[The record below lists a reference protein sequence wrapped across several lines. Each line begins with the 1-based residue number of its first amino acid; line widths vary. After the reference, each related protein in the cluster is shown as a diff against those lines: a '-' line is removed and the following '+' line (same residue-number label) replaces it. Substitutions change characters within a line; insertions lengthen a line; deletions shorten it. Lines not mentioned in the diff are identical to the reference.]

1 MISLHSPV
9 VHFPIGGLFV
19 TVIATSMA
27 FLLNF
32 LIARDKIPSS
42 LKKFLGDDIITK
54 LDFVAHVA
62 GIIGLFGIILATFT
76 GILDAGGANSL
87 FITDLS
93 IIIKGISSTLASNLL
108 TYKIGMTIIVFNIF
122 LVAGIFRLY
131 FVTYKGKKHMYH
143 NSIYI
148 QLIYLIS
155 ILYGFTFLVLIG
167 AVGGILASGSTVLSQ
182 IPFVN
187 ELLPGGNPIFLG
199 FYIIVPAFIALAI
212 IIYALLDKRN
222 NSKPIIN

>member
-19 TVIATSMA
+19 TVIATSIA

-32 LIARDKIPSS
+32 LIKRDKIPKS
-42 LKKFLGDDIITK
+42 LKRYLGDDIITK

-62 GIIGLFGIILATFT
+62 GIIGLFGIILSTFT

-87 FITDLS
+87 VITDFG
-93 IIIKGISSTLASNLL
+93 IILAGISNSLASSLL
-108 TYKIGMTIIVFNIF
+108 TYKIGLTIITFNIF

-131 FVTYKGKKHMYH
+131 FVTFKGNKNMYQ
-143 NSIYI
+143 NSLTI
-148 QLIYLIS
+148 QLVYLIS
-155 ILYGFTFLVLIG
+155 ILYGFTHLVLIG
-167 AVGGILASGSTVLSQ
+167 AVGGILTSGSTVLSQ
-182 IPFVN
+182 IPLVN

-199 FYIIVPAFIALAI
+199 FFLIGPGIIVILI
-212 IIYALLDKRN
+212 VLN
-222 NSKPIIN
+222 NWIKNKKVVPQNFP